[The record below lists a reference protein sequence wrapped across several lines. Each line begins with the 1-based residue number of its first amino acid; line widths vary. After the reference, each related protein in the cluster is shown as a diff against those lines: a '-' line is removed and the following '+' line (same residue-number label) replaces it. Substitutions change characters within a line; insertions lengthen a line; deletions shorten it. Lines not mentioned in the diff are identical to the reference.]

1 MNKNYTSDAVELWQN
16 SCGDGVQKGFYIIC
30 ESCVDEQAKSVAGEK
45 ETLQLVCKTSEDKYS
60 LHLRKYFSSVP
71 SISTLHT
78 MSKSSDLYKP
88 QYAQSEQSQI
98 RSVAVCYC
106 RLSVFVSHMT
116 LELVLLK

>member
-1 MNKNYTSDAVELWQN
+1 MLSSFDRIVVAMECKRVFTSSVSRVSNQFDTRLTR
-16 SCGDGVQKGFYIIC
+16 
-30 ESCVDEQAKSVAGEK
+30 AKSVAGEK

-98 RSVAVCYC
+98 HSVAVCYC